1 MAGFRDRLNSPG
13 ILPFAHRGDNG
24 TLPENSMAA
33 FQAAVDLG
41 FDLLETDIRTS
52 RDGVP
57 YCYHDENLLRLT
69 GEDRLFQDMTS
80 GDLDHLK
87 LANGQG
93 IPRLDA
99 VIEAFPA
106 ASFNLDAKSEA
117 VCQPLGRLIA
127 RMKIADRICVGS
139 FSDKRIRRVVCA
151 AGQDL
156 CTSLGTSEVLRF
168 YLGARTGLR
177 QQFAAGC
184 VQLPTRYRGVPLV
197 TRQTIDHAHRTGL
210 KLHVWTINDRAG
222 INHLLDLGVDGIMS
236 DDCRMLKLAL
246 TERGIWP
253 AG

>member
-24 TLPENSMAA
+24 SLPENSMAA

-41 FDLLETDIRTS
+41 FDLLETDIRAS
-52 RDGVP
+52 RDGVL
-57 YCYHDENLLRLT
+57 YCFHDNNLLRLT

-80 GDLDHLK
+80 GDLDRFE

-106 ASFNLDAKSEA
+106 ACFNLDAKSEA
-117 VCQPLGRLIA
+117 ACQPLGRLIA
-127 RMKIADRICVGS
+127 RMNIAECVCIGS
-139 FSDKRIRRVVCA
+139 FSDRRIRQVVCA

-156 CTSLGTSEVLRF
+156 CTSLGTSGVMRF
-168 YLGARTGLR
+168 YLGARMGLHQR
-177 QQFAAGC
+177 FAAGC
-184 VQLPTRYRGVPLV
+184 VQLPTHYRGLPLV
-197 TRQTIDHAHRTGL
+197 TRQTVDHAHETGL

-222 INHLLDLGVDGIMS
+222 IDHLLDLGVDGIMS
-236 DDCRMLKLAL
+236 DDCRTLKSVM
-246 TERGIWP
+246 TERGLWP
-253 AG
+253 IP